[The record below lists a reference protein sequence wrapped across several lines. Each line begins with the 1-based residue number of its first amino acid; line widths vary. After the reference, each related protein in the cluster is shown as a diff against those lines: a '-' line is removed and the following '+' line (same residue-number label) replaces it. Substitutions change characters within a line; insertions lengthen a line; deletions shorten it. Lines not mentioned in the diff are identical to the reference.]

1 MLEGI
6 YTPIITPFND
16 SEEIDYNKL
25 SHNLDR
31 WIQTRLTGF
40 VVLGSKGEFVFL
52 SEHEKLDLVKYVAQH
67 LARRKRMIVGTSGE
81 STRET
86 IQMNDHVAKLGAD
99 AVLILPPCYYKGA
112 MKDEIL
118 YQHYIEVAEKSPV
131 PVFIYNMPANTGI
144 NLSSSLVARLSQHP
158 NIVGIKDTSGNIIQ
172 LTELVRDSHPEF
184 AVFAGNAGYLLP
196 ALSVGAKGAT
206 LALANLFP
214 EECCELVS
222 LYQSGNL
229 SEAKSLQIKLLEIN
243 QMVTAKYGIPAL
255 KAAMDL
261 LGYQGGCLRRPL
273 RPLSSQERKLLEEAL
288 VRYGAL
294 P

>member
-6 YTPIITPFND
+6 YTPIITPFKD
-16 SEEIDYNKL
+16 SEEIDYDKL

-40 VVLGSKGEFVFL
+40 VVLGSNGEFVFL
-52 SEHEKLDLVKYVAQH
+52 SEHEKFELVQFVAQH
-67 LARRKRMIVGTSGE
+67 LAKRKKMIMGTSCE

-86 IQMNDHVAKLGAD
+86 VHMNEHAAKLGAD
-99 AVLILPPCYYKGA
+99 AVLILPPCYYKGG

-118 YQHYIEVAEKSPV
+118 YLHYIEVAEKSPV

-144 NLSSSLVARLSQHP
+144 SLSSSLIARLSQHP
-158 NIVGIKDTSGNIIQ
+158 NIVGIKDTSGNIIH
-172 LTELVRDSHPEF
+172 LTELVRDSHPDF

-206 LALANLFP
+206 LALANLLP
-214 EECCELVS
+214 EACCELVS
-222 LYQSGNL
+222 LYQGGNL
-229 SEAKSLQIKLLEIN
+229 EAAKLLQIKLLEIN

-261 LGYQGGCLRRPL
+261 IGYQGGCLRRPL
-273 RPLSSQERKLLEEAL
+273 RPLSPQERKLLEEAL